1 MKFVDDVFE
10 IARSFMKNPYHVS
23 IDYQRIE
30 VISQQINKTEKPNF
44 LLPEVEDP
52 AVGIIAEIIAGSIN
66 YCYWYGSH
74 NIRPKNSSSTR
85 MYDLLLQSKP
95 EKDSTEYY
103 EDFLDEWISNFK
115 KALSIN
121 RFPLLEERIKHL
133 DELNNANTLIFTSGI
148 AKGRYSLED
157 GLSFLIENFPGY
169 ASDIFLKRAS
179 LLFIQFFRR
188 FGWFDDELFKLHVP
202 ADYQVPKMLEH
213 FGCTSYSP
221 DLYHKIQTGQ
231 LIPKNSREE
240 CEIRSATILT
250 MKKLS
255 ELTGWNIAEVDAFFF
270 LKRHEVKKNFHLTIT
285 TDY

>member
-1 MKFVDDVFE
+1 
-10 IARSFMKNPYHVS
+10 
-23 IDYQRIE
+23 
-30 VISQQINKTEKPNF
+30 
-44 LLPEVEDP
+44 
-52 AVGIIAEIIAGSIN
+52 
-66 YCYWYGSH
+66 
-74 NIRPKNSSSTR
+74 

-148 AKGRYSLED
+148 AKGMYSLED